1 MEEDRHVPT
10 AELTG
15 MPPDRFL
22 QFCGD
27 DDGIYEMIR
36 GEVIQLAPAGMEHSE
51 IEGETFVLL
60 RSFVKERDLGTVW
73 TGDAGFILERD
84 PFTVRSPDVAFVSKA
99 RIPAQL
105 QKGFFPGAPDLAVE
119 ILFPTDSLKSVEP
132 KVMMY
137 LRAGSGVVWVLNPR
151 DQTLRIYRNGEE
163 TQVRGPNDE
172 ADAEPAL
179 PEFRCPVARLFGA

>member
-1 MEEDRHVPT
+1 L
-10 AELTG
+10 AG
-15 MPPDRFL
+15 MTPDEFL

-36 GEVIQLAPAGMEHSE
+36 GEVVPLAPAGMEHSE

-73 TGDAGFILERD
+73 MGGAGFILERD

-99 RIPAQL
+99 RIPAQHR
-105 QKGFFPGAPDLAVE
+105 KGFFPGAPDVAVE
-119 ILFPTDSLKSVEP
+119 ILSPTDSLKSVEP
-132 KVMMY
+132 KVLMY

-163 TQVRGPNDE
+163 TQVRGTNDE
-172 ADAEPAL
+172 ADAEPVL
-179 PEFRCPVARLFGA
+179 PGFRCPVARLFGA